1 MKKLDRN
8 QKVVFIALTIFI
20 AFLIGFSVLSNL
32 VQNEI
37 IPDFTPSQ
45 RVQGILAF
53 FMALPFFIA
62 VFFAGRY
69 FKSKG
74 SKVGGVLMFV
84 AIILFAFGILQ
95 VILSLLGAYGT

>member
-1 MKKLDRN
+1 MKRFDRN
-8 QKVVFIALTIFI
+8 QKAGLIALTIFI
-20 AFLIGFSVLSNL
+20 VFLIGFFVLSNL

-53 FMALPFFIA
+53 FMFLPLLIA

-74 SKVGGVLMFV
+74 SKVGVVLTFV